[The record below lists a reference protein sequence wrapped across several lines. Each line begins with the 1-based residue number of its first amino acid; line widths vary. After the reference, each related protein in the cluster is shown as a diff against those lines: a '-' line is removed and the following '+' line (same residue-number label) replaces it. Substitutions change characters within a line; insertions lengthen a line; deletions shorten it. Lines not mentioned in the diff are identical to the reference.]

1 MKLSTIHTIYFIGI
15 GGIGMSALARY
26 FLANGKQVAGYDKTE
41 TPLTQKLAS
50 SGIHIHYDDNVESI
64 PKNFLDASK
73 TLIVYT
79 PAIPDSHKE
88 LQYFTSEK
96 FQVLKRAEVLGI
108 ITQNSFCFAVAGTHG
123 KTTTSCILGHI
134 MESKNAT
141 AFLGG
146 ISENYKSNL
155 ILGGDKIS
163 VVEADE
169 FDRSF
174 LKLSPNIACVTS
186 MDADHLD
193 IYGESE
199 ELENSFREFAQLVD
213 QELVVANGLSIQ
225 GTTYGL
231 EDDASYSAQ
240 NIKIVNGDYVFDVV
254 TPKGNIQD
262 VVFSLPGRH
271 NVMNAMAALTMAN
284 LYGVHL
290 EEIKESLATFRGVER
305 RFSYKIKANDF
316 VLIDDYAHHPTEI
329 KAVANS
335 INEMYGN
342 HKSLVV
348 FQPHLYSRT
357 RDFVDDFAK
366 SLEMFDEVLLLDI
379 YPARELPIEGVNST
393 WLLNKIQKSKKKLTS
408 KENLINEIKKSQ
420 AKVVAML
427 GAGDIGLLIDD
438 VSEELKK
445 QHVYEV

>member
-1 MKLSTIHTIYFIGI
+1 M
-15 GGIGMSALARY
+15 
-26 FLANGKQVAGYDKTE
+26 
-41 TPLTQKLAS
+41 
-50 SGIHIHYDDNVESI
+50 
-64 PKNFLDASK
+64 
-73 TLIVYT
+73 
-79 PAIPDSHKE
+79 
-88 LQYFTSEK
+88 
-96 FQVLKRAEVLGI
+96 
-108 ITQNSFCFAVAGTHG
+108 
-123 KTTTSCILGHI
+123 
-134 MESKNAT
+134 
-141 AFLGG
+141 
-146 ISENYKSNL
+146 
-155 ILGGDKIS
+155 
-163 VVEADE
+163 
-169 FDRSF
+169 
-174 LKLSPNIACVTS
+174 
-186 MDADHLD
+186 
-193 IYGESE
+193 
-199 ELENSFREFAQLVD
+199 
-213 QELVVANGLSIQ
+213 
-225 GTTYGL
+225 L

-335 INEMYGN
+335 INEMYGS

-357 RDFVDDFAK
+357 RDFINDFAK